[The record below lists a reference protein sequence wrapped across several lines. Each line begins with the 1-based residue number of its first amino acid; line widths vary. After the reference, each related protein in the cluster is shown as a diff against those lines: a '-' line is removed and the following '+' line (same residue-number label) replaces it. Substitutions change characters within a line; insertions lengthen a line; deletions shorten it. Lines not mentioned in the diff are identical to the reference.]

1 MRRASPNPLP
11 QKSMIIVPANALVF
25 VAGRNRMHI
34 LKKFDRFFAENK
46 LYYPT

>member
-25 VAGRNRMHI
+25 VAGRKRMHI

-46 LYYPT
+46 LSYPT